1 MDQCNPCA
9 YKFDY
14 ISKLET
20 ISDDGEYLMGK
31 ANFPKEYL
39 KLRRDTKY
47 YQIYTKFLIV
57 WILFRP
63 L

>member
-1 MDQCNPCA
+1 MGQCSPCA

-20 ISDDGEYLMGK
+20 INEDGEYLMEK

-39 KLRRDTKY
+39 ELRGYETNLH
-47 YQIYTKFLIV
+47 F
-57 WILFRP
+57 FS
-63 L
+63 